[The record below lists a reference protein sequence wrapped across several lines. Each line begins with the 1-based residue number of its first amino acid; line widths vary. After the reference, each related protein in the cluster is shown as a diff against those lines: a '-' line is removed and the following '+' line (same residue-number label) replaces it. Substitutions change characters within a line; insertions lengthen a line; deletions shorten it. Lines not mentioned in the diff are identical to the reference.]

1 MNPDSCTIM
10 SLNCQSLNSK
20 FSEIKLLLDKF
31 AESEKPIHV
40 LCLQETWIED
50 SELIDM
56 AQFHIDNY
64 HLLAKN
70 HYASAHG
77 GLAIYIHKNWNFKEK
92 TDIIESPHWEEMF
105 VEVTGPSDPSKVI
118 FTVGNFYRP
127 PHTNVAQLQSF
138 NRHFANKLESMNTRD
153 TTFVCGD
160 YNINLLSVNSD
171 EHSSSFL
178 NGILSSGFF
187 PAITLPTRA
196 SNNSTLID
204 NVFVNQQA
212 EFNFSG
218 ILENEISDHQAVVV
232 NTKLI
237 LPHTKTRYIT
247 IYSNSEEAK
256 NNFKNDIIS
265 KNIFDRLNKNLTN
278 NPNENYNILEEEIS
292 NSLEIHMNKK
302 TVKFN
307 RRKHKRDPWI
317 TFGILHSIN
326 RKNSLYKKLKKTNS
340 ESDVYEVR
348 KQQFNQFKNT
358 LRRTINHA
366 KKLYFHTQFEK
377 HEGNG
382 TKTWRTVDNALN
394 RKARRTTPDAISID
408 NHLCTSKPKIADEFN
423 NYFATIC
430 ANNIIPDIPTSHTHY
445 LNNATE
451 STFNFK
457 VIDNATT
464 MQYLSKITNSH
475 SCGHD
480 NISSSTL
487 KCIAHEICECL
498 TLIINQSI
506 TTGIFPENLKIAKVV
521 PIYKKDDQ
529 SQIKNYRPISVLPVI
544 SKIFENAMHS
554 QLMEYFTSHKLLSNQ
569 QYGFRPNRS
578 TELATL
584 ELMDRNIN
592 YMNENHC
599 PVNIYLDLSKAFD
612 SLYYDIL
619 LSKLKYYGLQWK
631 ALQLLKSYISGRCQ
645 YVQLGDVKSSTHAVV
660 CGIPQGSVLGPLLFN
675 IYINDITNATSKF
688 NVIMYADDTTLVSTL
703 ENFGTLNN
711 IAVIED
717 EINKEI
723 TKISH
728 WLHSNKLLLN
738 TAKSKFMVFF
748 KHPKTIPK
756 LKLTINDNPIEQVT
770 EFNFL
775 GITIDQNVTWS
786 AHITKTSIKI
796 ARVIGILHKLKHSFP
811 LRILRLI
818 YNSLIHPH
826 LIYGL
831 YLWGFNPKRLTILQK
846 RAVRILARRPYLS
859 HSTPLFKSLQIL
871 KLEDLYITQLY
882 KLYYKNVNNLLPSY
896 FQSFTPQFND
906 GHHHDLRHNILRLPM
921 TKREYY
927 VQCTRYQFLKLIRET
942 PLVELNRS
950 GYTTIVQFSGYFK
963 YNIINQYD
971 PICTINNCH
980 ICMI

>member
-1 MNPDSCTIM
+1 M
-10 SLNCQSLNSK
+10 
-20 FSEIKLLLDKF
+20 
-31 AESEKPIHV
+31 
-40 LCLQETWIED
+40 
-50 SELIDM
+50 
-56 AQFHIDNY
+56 
-64 HLLAKN
+64 
-70 HYASAHG
+70 
-77 GLAIYIHKNWNFKEK
+77 
-92 TDIIESPHWEEMF
+92 
-105 VEVTGPSDPSKVI
+105 
-118 FTVGNFYRP
+118 
-127 PHTNVAQLQSF
+127 
-138 NRHFANKLESMNTRD
+138 
-153 TTFVCGD
+153 
-160 YNINLLSVNSD
+160 
-171 EHSSSFL
+171 
-178 NGILSSGFF
+178 
-187 PAITLPTRA
+187 
-196 SNNSTLID
+196 
-204 NVFVNQQA
+204 
-212 EFNFSG
+212 
-218 ILENEISDHQAVVV
+218 
-232 NTKLI
+232 
-237 LPHTKTRYIT
+237 
-247 IYSNSEEAK
+247 
-256 NNFKNDIIS
+256 
-265 KNIFDRLNKNLTN
+265 
-278 NPNENYNILEEEIS
+278 
-292 NSLEIHMNKK
+292 
-302 TVKFN
+302 
-307 RRKHKRDPWI
+307 
-317 TFGILHSIN
+317 
-326 RKNSLYKKLKKTNS
+326 
-340 ESDVYEVR
+340 
-348 KQQFNQFKNT
+348 
-358 LRRTINHA
+358 
-366 KKLYFHTQFEK
+366 YFHTQFEK

-394 RKARRTTPDAISID
+394 RKASRTTPDAISID
-408 NHLCTSKPKIADEFN
+408 NHLCTSKPKIAVEFN

-599 PVNIYLDLSKAFD
+599 PVNIYLDFSKAFD

-631 ALQLLKSYISGRCQ
+631 ALQLLKSYISSRCQ
-645 YVQLGDVKSSTHAVV
+645 YVQLGDVKSSTHTVV

-675 IYINDITNATSKF
+675 IYINDITKATPKF
-688 NVIMYADDTTLVSTL
+688 NIIMYADDTTLVSTL

-717 EINKEI
+717 EINNEI

-728 WLHSNKLLLN
+728 WLHINKLLLN

-756 LKLTINDNPIEQVT
+756 LKLKINDNPIEQVT

-927 VQCTRYQFLKLIRET
+927 VQ
-942 PLVELNRS
+942 
-950 GYTTIVQFSGYFK
+950 
-963 YNIINQYD
+963 
-971 PICTINNCH
+971 
-980 ICMI
+980 

>member
-1 MNPDSCTIM
+1 MAQPINPNTFFENIHLTNQNSLTHLLDFDEEHSDLSNVLKASFYYTDTEFIHELNPDSCTIM
-10 SLNCQSLNSK
+10 SLNCQNLDSK

-50 SELIDM
+50 SKLIDM
-56 AQFHIDNY
+56 AQFHINNY

-70 HYASAHG
+70 CYASAHG

-105 VEVTGPSDPSKVI
+105 VEVTDPSNPSKVI

-171 EHSSSFL
+171 EHSSSFP
-178 NGILSSGFF
+178 NGILSSGFL

-212 EFNFSG
+212 EFNFSE

-237 LPHTKTRYIT
+237 LQHTKTRYIT

-265 KNIFDRLNKNLTN
+265 KNIFDRLNKILTN

-307 RRKHKRDPWI
+307 RRKHKRHPWI

-326 RKNSLYKKLKKTNS
+326 RKNSLYKKRKKTNS

-348 KQQFNQFKNT
+348 EQQFNQFKNT

-394 RKARRTTPDAISID
+394 RKTRRTTPDAISID

-487 KCIAHEICECL
+487 KCIAHKICECL

-521 PIYKKDDQ
+521 HIYKKDDQ

-544 SKIFENAMHS
+544 SKIFKNAMHS

-599 PVNIYLDLSKAFD
+599 PVNIYFLVMLSQVLMLLFVV
-612 SLYYDIL
+612 SLKFLFWVHCCLIYIYILTTSLMQL
-619 LSKLKYYGLQWK
+619 LSLMSL
-631 ALQLLKSYISGRCQ
+631 C
-645 YVQLGDVKSSTHAVV
+645 TH
-660 CGIPQGSVLGPLLFN
+660 
-675 IYINDITNATSKF
+675 
-688 NVIMYADDTTLVSTL
+688 DTTHVSTL
-703 ENFGTLNN
+703 ENVGTLNN

-723 TKISH
+723 TKIFH

-738 TAKSKFMVFF
+738 TDKSKFMVFF

-756 LKLTINDNPIEQVT
+756 LKLTINDN
-770 EFNFL
+770 
-775 GITIDQNVTWS
+775 
-786 AHITKTSIKI
+786 
-796 ARVIGILHKLKHSFP
+796 
-811 LRILRLI
+811 LI
-818 YNSLIHPH
+818 N
-826 LIYGL
+826 
-831 YLWGFNPKRLTILQK
+831 K
-846 RAVRILARRPYLS
+846 
-859 HSTPLFKSLQIL
+859 
-871 KLEDLYITQLY
+871 
-882 KLYYKNVNNLLPSY
+882 
-896 FQSFTPQFND
+896 
-906 GHHHDLRHNILRLPM
+906 
-921 TKREYY
+921 
-927 VQCTRYQFLKLIRET
+927 
-942 PLVELNRS
+942 
-950 GYTTIVQFSGYFK
+950 
-963 YNIINQYD
+963 
-971 PICTINNCH
+971 
-980 ICMI
+980 

>member
-1 MNPDSCTIM
+1 M
-10 SLNCQSLNSK
+10 
-20 FSEIKLLLDKF
+20 
-31 AESEKPIHV
+31 
-40 LCLQETWIED
+40 LCI
-50 SELIDM
+50 
-56 AQFHIDNY
+56 
-64 HLLAKN
+64 
-70 HYASAHG
+70 
-77 GLAIYIHKNWNFKEK
+77 
-92 TDIIESPHWEEMF
+92 
-105 VEVTGPSDPSKVI
+105 VTKIG
-118 FTVGNFYRP
+118 T
-127 PHTNVAQLQSF
+127 
-138 NRHFANKLESMNTRD
+138 
-153 TTFVCGD
+153 
-160 YNINLLSVNSD
+160 
-171 EHSSSFL
+171 
-178 NGILSSGFF
+178 LSSGFL

-204 NVFVNQQA
+204 NVFVNQQT

-237 LPHTKTRYIT
+237 LSHTKTRYIT
-247 IYSNSEEAK
+247 IYSNSAEAK

-278 NPNENYNILEEEIS
+278 NRNENYNILEEEIS

-302 TVKFN
+302 TVKSN

-317 TFGILHSIN
+317 NFGILHSIN

-457 VIDNATT
+457 IIDNATT

-487 KCIAHEICECL
+487 KCIAHEICQCL

-631 ALQLLKSYISGRCQ
+631 ALQLLKGYISGRCQ

-688 NVIMYADDTTLVSTL
+688 NVIMYADDTTLVFTL

-775 GITIDQNVTWS
+775 
-786 AHITKTSIKI
+786 
-796 ARVIGILHKLKHSFP
+796 
-811 LRILRLI
+811 
-818 YNSLIHPH
+818 
-826 LIYGL
+826 
-831 YLWGFNPKRLTILQK
+831 
-846 RAVRILARRPYLS
+846 
-859 HSTPLFKSLQIL
+859 
-871 KLEDLYITQLY
+871 
-882 KLYYKNVNNLLPSY
+882 
-896 FQSFTPQFND
+896 
-906 GHHHDLRHNILRLPM
+906 
-921 TKREYY
+921 
-927 VQCTRYQFLKLIRET
+927 
-942 PLVELNRS
+942 
-950 GYTTIVQFSGYFK
+950 
-963 YNIINQYD
+963 
-971 PICTINNCH
+971 
-980 ICMI
+980 